1 MSFLIL
7 FGLSGVRAVDLHGEA
22 DKEKN
27 EIADS
32 IIDRSYDSESD
43 MPNKKNQF
51 RILWGP
57 KGGIGFFVPE
67 KWTNTESHA
76 GRSPGFGCAA
86 GLTAR
91 FEWNSRWYVEPA
103 LMLAYG
109 NSSVP
114 VYFRRAEET
123 PRYGGDYHMSRG
135 AVQIPVHLG
144 FKFRV
149 VNDYHMSVFTGGMV
163 SCGFAGSFEA
173 PKGVNRF
180 LALWRRRRMEKNELC
195 RSVGIHIRER
205 VAACVQ
211 SGVLYRHEPDGA
223 QGHIRDA
230 PGERVRHEGSDGI

>member
-1 MSFLIL
+1 MELAKCSINFRCLNHFNITEREVIMRFVFLMSFLIL
-7 FGLSGVRAVDLHGEA
+7 FGSGGVRAVDLHSEA

-43 MPNKKNQF
+43 MPDKKNHF

-57 KGGIGFFVPE
+57 KAGVGFFVPE
-67 KWTNTESHA
+67 KWTNTENHD
-76 GRSPGFGCAA
+76 GRLPGFGCAA
-86 GLTAR
+86 GMTAR

-135 AVQIPVHLG
+135 GCPG
-144 FKFRV
+144 
-149 VNDYHMSVFTGGMV
+149 TG
-163 SCGFAGSFEA
+163 S
-173 PKGVNRF
+173 PRF
-180 LALWRRRRMEKNELC
+180 Q
-195 RSVGIHIRER
+195 
-205 VAACVQ
+205 VQ
-211 SGVLYRHEPDGA
+211 SSE
-223 QGHIRDA
+223 
-230 PGERVRHEGSDGI
+230 